1 MLPGNSRLVVAP
13 VLVNKPKWSIIANVK
28 TITLKRIEV
37 VAGLLCEN
45 GRVLVCQRRANAAF
59 PLKWEFPGGKVEN
72 GERHEDALRRELRE
86 ELQIEVET
94 AIKIFDYQ
102 HTYRGVSQVNLK
114 FFRVQRYRGEVKNL
128 IFEQIAWVEFEKL
141 LDFDFLEGDL
151 PLIKKLATGK
161 VGLL

>member
-1 MLPGNSRLVVAP
+1 MF
-13 VLVNKPKWSIIANVK
+13 VNKPKSSIIANVK

-72 GERHEDALRRELRE
+72 GERYEDALRRELWE

-102 HTYRGVSQVNLK
+102 HTYTGVSQADLK

-161 VGLL
+161 GGLL